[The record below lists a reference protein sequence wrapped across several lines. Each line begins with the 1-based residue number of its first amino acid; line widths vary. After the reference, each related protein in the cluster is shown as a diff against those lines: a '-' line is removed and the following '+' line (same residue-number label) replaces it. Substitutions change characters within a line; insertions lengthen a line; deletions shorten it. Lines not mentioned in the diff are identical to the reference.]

1 MTRAADF
8 EGATMPANRSATLWG
23 LAIALLAGPAL
34 TLGYRLIT
42 GENHSN
48 LQVVGRELGIFL
60 LVGLLLWIV
69 RRREML
75 PLSSVGLHADRL
87 GRSLLRGL
95 VLTVVTLGVTVGLY
109 LLLQQFGIRLGEG
122 GGDRFHPALWVVV
135 LIMLR
140 AGIAEEIFYRGYA
153 IERLA
158 SLTGSKWLGAL
169 VPLIVFA
176 AAHYRQGAGGII
188 AAFVLGGIFTAFYVR
203 FRDLLTNITAH
214 FLGDFV
220 LNVVLPLLGAG

>member
-1 MTRAADF
+1 
-8 EGATMPANRSATLWG
+8 MPANRSATLCG
-23 LAIALLAGPAL
+23 LAIALLAGPAF
-34 TLGYRLIT
+34 TLAYRLIT
-42 GENHSN
+42 GENHSD
-48 LQVVGRELGIFL
+48 LQVAGRELGIFL
-60 LVGLLLWIV
+60 LVGLLFWIV
-69 RRREML
+69 KRREML
-75 PLSSVGLHADRL
+75 PLSSIGLHTDRL

-95 VLTVVTLGVTVGLY
+95 VLTVITLGVTVGLY

-122 GGDRFHPALWVVV
+122 SGDHFHPALGVVV

-140 AGIAEEIFYRGYA
+140 AGIAEEVFYRGYA

-158 SLTGSKWLGAL
+158 SLTGSTWLGAL
-169 VPLIVFA
+169 VPLVVFA

-203 FRDLLTNITAH
+203 YRDLLANITAH